1 LLARTE
7 HRIYKKRPPIQIQ
20 RLKGVITI
28 NNEILNLAASQGV
41 WAVLSITLVFYIL
54 KAQEKRDIKQDERE
68 EKYQSIIT
76 NLTNHQQII
85 ESVQKDVEE
94 IKVII
99 KS

>member
-1 LLARTE
+1 M
-7 HRIYKKRPPIQIQ
+7 
-20 RLKGVITI
+20 KGVITI